1 MKEKKYEK
9 RLDFQQQIITK
20 QFKQI
25 ELLETKIERLEERLK
40 EKDEIISSVEPM
52 RREMTENLEKQKV
65 LKNEYEKL
73 IQELRQ
79 MKKIMDVTVYKGK
92 WRLVKF
98 LIK

>member
-20 QFKQI
+20 QLKQI

-52 RREMTENLEKQKV
+52 RREMTDNLEKQKV